1 LQEHF
6 HYTKQLPQLQRL
18 FERVHKE
25 IKRLYVGFVPTR
37 ISQRRNINQQ
47 LQPDTILI
55 TVCLVGK
62 MLGFISERTWYRFVV
77 ANLFPKQF
85 FPDRSRFNR
94 ICRQLQGVIQLLRF
108 QFTRKFVNQ
117 SSYTIIDSLPLLLC
131 HTARS
136 GRVKRLK
143 EYAGFGYCAAKKERY
158 YGFKGSLHLTD
169 TGFVV
174 GYVISSASVHDVQVT
189 ETLLEQS
196 PHPFVLADKGYI
208 SESLYHTLQ
217 TKGITL
223 WALKRKNSKHPYPK
237 QQRRWIRS
245 RRKQIETLF
254 SGLCDTFR
262 LQQLKPNSLTG
273 YQVAFDAILLAHSLL
288 VYWALLETGSGTRWK
303 NQIFN

>member
-1 LQEHF
+1 MQEHF

-25 IKRLYVGFVPTR
+25 IKKLYAYFIPTR

-47 LQPDTILI
+47 LQPDTTLI

-77 ANLFPKQF
+77 ANLFPKQL

-108 QFTRKFVNQ
+108 QFTRKFAHQAN
-117 SSYTIIDSLPLLLC
+117 YTIIDSLPIPLC
-131 HTARS
+131 HVARS
-136 GRVKRLK
+136 NRVKRLK
-143 EYAGFGYCAAKKERY
+143 EHAGFGYCAAKKERY

-189 ETLLEQS
+189 QTLLEQS
-196 PHPFVLADKGYI
+196 PHRFVLADKGYT
-208 SESLYHTLQ
+208 SESLCRTLQ
-217 TKGITL
+217 TQGITL
-223 WALKRKNSKHPYPK
+223 WALKRKNSKNPHPKPLHH
-237 QQRRWIRS
+237 WILS
-245 RRKQIETLF
+245 HRKQIETLF

-262 LQQLKPNSLTG
+262 LQQLKPTSLTG

-288 VYWALLETGSGTRWK
+288 VHWALQGNGSCTRWK
-303 NQIFN
+303 EQIFN